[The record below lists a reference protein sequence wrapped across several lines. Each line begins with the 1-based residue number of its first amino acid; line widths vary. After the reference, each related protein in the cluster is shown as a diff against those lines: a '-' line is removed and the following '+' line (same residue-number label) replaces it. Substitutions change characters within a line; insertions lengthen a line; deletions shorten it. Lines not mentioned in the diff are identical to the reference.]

1 MQKNFEEE
9 VLEFD
14 QMSYDIARA
23 EQSSNFNDQKNLL
36 VQPVPQMF

>member
-1 MQKNFEEE
+1 MQKKFEEE

-23 EQSSNFNDQKNLL
+23 EQASTSFDPKNQF
-36 VQPVPQMF
+36 VQQVP